1 MLNMGTIQRIL
12 TYAAVA
18 VAFVSVILAGLSR
31 LLGQTLGLQQGSYM
45 TLAII
50 AVLFAIFFAINR
62 LVTANED

>member
-12 TYAAVA
+12 TYTAAM

-31 LLGQTLGLQQGSYM
+31 LIGQTLGLQQNSYM

-50 AVLFAIFFAINR
+50 AGLFAIFFVMNR
-62 LVTANED
+62 LVSANED